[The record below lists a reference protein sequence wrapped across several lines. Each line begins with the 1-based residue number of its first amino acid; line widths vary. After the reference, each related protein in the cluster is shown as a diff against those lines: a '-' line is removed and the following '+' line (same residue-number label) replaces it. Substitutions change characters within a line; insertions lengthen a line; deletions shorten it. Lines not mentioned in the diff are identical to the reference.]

1 MPMLE
6 RLQGDLKVAM
16 MKRDVLTRDTLRMS
30 MAALKNRR
38 IERGEDLDEA
48 EELVVLTKEV
58 KKRQD
63 AAELYD
69 QAGRED
75 LASKER
81 AEIEVV
87 QRYLPHMFS
96 EEKTRELV
104 QGAIDALGVS
114 SRKDLG
120 QVMKAIM
127 AEHRGKVDGK
137 LVQRLA
143 GELLG

>member
-38 IERGEDLDEA
+38 IELGEDLDEA
-48 EELVVLTKEV
+48 EDLVVLTKEV

-120 QVMKAIM
+120 QIMKAIM

-143 GELLG
+143 GEVLG

>member
-6 RLQGDLKVAM
+6 RLQG
-16 MKRDVLTRDTLRMS
+16 
-30 MAALKNRR
+30 
-38 IERGEDLDEA
+38 DLDEA

-120 QVMKAIM
+120 QIMKAIM